1 MTALVLA
8 QRPAALPGSPIPWNW
23 PRVGALS
30 GALWLH
36 FAALALLLAPPA
48 AMRLPPVRQPITE
61 AHLIDTPPKIEE
73 PPLPVPPKFVRE
85 IRQKPV
91 PQPVR
96 ETVAPP
102 VAESPMRSEIADPA
116 PLRAD
121 ATPPAPT
128 EVAPVA
134 LAYHTRTKIPYPRDA
149 FQMRQQGT
157 VILRVLVGTDGVP
170 QSVQIETSSGSR
182 SLDNAARDAVKK
194 WTFQAGTRNGIPA
207 PLWARVPISFT
218 LQLL

>member
-1 MTALVLA
+1 MTALALA
-8 QRPAALPGSPIPWNW
+8 QHSTLQAPPSWNW

-30 GALWLH
+30 GALSLH
-36 FAALALLLAPPA
+36 FVAIVLLLAPPA
-48 AMRLPPVRQPITE
+48 AMIVLQ
-61 AHLIDTPPKIEE
+61 APKEE
-73 PPLPVPPKFVRE
+73 PTWVKLIEKPPPEIKEPDLPTPKPIVHE
-85 IRQKPV
+85 VRQKPL
-91 PQPVR
+91 PHP
-96 ETVAPP
+96 APTP
-102 VAESPMRSEIADPA
+102 PPIAKSPLPGPIADPA
-116 PLRAD
+116 PTRDIA
-121 ATPPAPT
+121 PAAPV

-157 VILRVLVGTDGVP
+157 VILRVLVGTDGVA
-170 QSVQIETSSGSR
+170 QTVEIETSSGSH